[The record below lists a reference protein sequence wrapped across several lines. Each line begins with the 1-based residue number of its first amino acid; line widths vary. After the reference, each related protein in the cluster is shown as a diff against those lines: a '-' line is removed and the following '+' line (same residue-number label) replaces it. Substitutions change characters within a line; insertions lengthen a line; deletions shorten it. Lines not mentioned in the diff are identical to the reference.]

1 MENELGNKLR
11 IIILIGLFIVI
22 SVVFYL
28 QVFPRSSK
36 EEYVREIQ
44 CTVEGKYVKDN
55 EHLVGLSNKEIGN
68 IIIDDQNLYV
78 LCKEGDVVDVNV
90 YITGNGIYE
99 YRWKDKLNN
108 NEEQTDLK

>member
-1 MENELGNKLR
+1 MENGLEDKLR
-11 IIILIGLFIVI
+11 IIIAAGLFIVI
-22 SVVFYL
+22 CIALYL
-28 QVFPRSSK
+28 QVFVRPNK

-68 IIIDDQNLYV
+68 IIIDDKNLYV

-99 YRWKDKLNN
+99 YRWKDELNN